1 MTHDL
6 SLEIGPSGIA
16 APRHARALAALG
28 PVAQLRA
35 GRLPRRL
42 VQLGVGLVLYGV
54 TLAMIIHATLG
65 NAPWDVLHQGM
76 ARHLPISL
84 GTAVIVMSLLV
95 LLLWIPLRER
105 PGLGTVANAFI
116 VGLVADH
123 ALAVLVAPDAP
134 WLRVALLVGG
144 VVLNG
149 LATALYIGSQLGSG
163 PRAGLAELK
172 LPATQPG
179 SSIMP
184 GLHRRTGLPIGVV
197 RTGLELAVVAIG
209 WLLGG
214 VVGLGTVLYTL
225 AIGPLVQLMLP
236 WCVLEL
242 PDRTACASTP
252 SGPGPRTEA

>member
-1 MTHDL
+1 MTRNL
-6 SLEIGPSGIA
+6 SLENGPIGIA
-16 APRHARALAALG
+16 APRRVRELAALG

-42 VQLGVGLVLYGV
+42 AQLGIGLVLYGV
-54 TLAMIIHATLG
+54 TVAMIIRATLG
-65 NAPWDVLHQGM
+65 NASWDVLHQGM
-76 ARHLPISL
+76 ARHLPMSL

-95 LLLWIPLRER
+95 LLLWIPLREP
-105 PGLGTVANAFI
+105 PGLGTVANAFV

-123 ALAVLVAPDAP
+123 ALAVLVVPDAL
-134 WLRVALLVGG
+134 WLRAALLVGG

-149 LATALYIGSQLGSG
+149 LATALYIGSQFGPG
-163 PRAGLAELK
+163 PRDGLM
-172 LPATQPG
+172 T
-179 SSIMP
+179 

-197 RTGLELAVVAIG
+197 RTGLEVTVVALG

-242 PDRTACASTP
+242 PDRAVVDEA
-252 SGPGPRTEA
+252 PGRA